1 MRAAGSAAKRL
12 RGLAQRRREA
22 GSTAGRAAAV
32 TYKTVTKEERAE
44 ASANLRRKAVSR
56 AIWLRA
62 GRLRARRLPAALFKT
77 ASRPWEALL
86 AAALAALLLFFS
98 FFPFFPAFSPPLAA
112 AGAAH
117 GAVQESAKPF
127 ASLISFADYSVSI
140 ASAFAAYSASI
151 PFVSCASVSDASA
164 SDVPASAAF
173 VSGASASG
181 ASAEVSFAG
190 DAAFSSGVSFLNDRS
205 AGIIGAAVG
214 ARGLVSAAGLTGQ
227 GQIIGLADSGL
238 DSGRMDD
245 LHPDLQ
251 SIPGRMPRVAF
262 LRSWTD
268 RAVPDDPVGH
278 GTHMAAALVGSG
290 EASNGQFQGIAP
302 NASLY
307 FQALLDSK
315 GQLSPPADLN
325 TLFYPAYA
333 AGVRIHVDGWGGGSN
348 AYGSEAAQIDAFVRR
363 YPDFLPVFGAGNS
376 GPGKGTLT
384 AEANSKNAL
393 VVGAAQ
399 SPRPAFGD
407 QCQGGGEVA
416 SFSSRG
422 PAADG
427 RIKPDLV
434 VPGSA
439 VISACSRLTE
449 SNFAANP
456 AYTRLGGTSMSAAAA
471 GGALALLREYL
482 VNELRLAAPS
492 AALMKAALINGAS
505 PVKTACGE
513 AESPQAAGFGQLD
526 LAQTVLALKEG
537 RFRLADNKEGI
548 ATGETREYTFTV
560 KSSESPVKVTLAW
573 TDPAAPAG
581 AAAGGGNALVNDLDL
596 VVESPDGKRWAGN
609 HFLGANPDSPDR
621 LNNVEQVCL
630 PQPVPG
636 VYRVT
641 VKAAKVT
648 QPATGRAAGSYAASG
663 AYSYG
668 GDLRQDFALVY
679 GQTLGSGTLRS
690 VSSAGAGSGGA
701 SGGGSGGGA
710 FAGSSGRAAWVLELA
725 DGRVLE
731 AGEQTVYLVR
741 EGSFSSPLEGAAEG
755 GTAGSGGG
763 SAASGTGGAEGAE
776 GPEGARDAWG
786 AESTESTE
794 SAKSTVSGQSTG
806 GGTGARSTG
815 TSISAGARMSAAG
828 TALPAMQ
835 IKADQI
841 PPGSEV
847 YVGEKG
853 IYAFVDVWEAGG
865 VQALGTSA
873 GTLVVEMK
881 SGVREGGYYV
891 NPAAP
896 QPLWMN
902 SRPVSYSNPFL
913 PGAEIKAVINPR
925 TQTIWRGEGAGV
937 QKSSVIAE
945 VNAEA
950 GTLRLLDEAVPRPV
964 SPQAL
969 VSYLDTLAAVD
980 AANAPFGDGEI
991 SSLERLLPGMPVNA
1005 VVSPLSGEVLYI
1017 AGKREL
1023 AIGWLAAVDA
1033 GGGQI
1038 ELSADRRRVY
1048 RLFPGA
1054 PVTRDGQDS
1063 TLAELKAGDYVEAL
1077 LLPATDTVLRL
1088 AAYSRVD
1095 YGQVLFISE
1104 RSGTLQLLNSRNC
1117 FKLYQ
1122 FDAGTAFYRWG
1133 LPINPASVQPGS
1145 WVRVTL
1151 DPAGER
1157 VLRLVAAETE
1167 AEVSGTLLR
1176 RDDSGYIYLKGS
1188 ASGGAFSEGVFS
1200 EGASSGSAF
1209 SGNAPSGN
1217 VYSGNISSGNMPS
1230 GGISSENLSAGN
1242 VSSENMFSGAAPSAS
1257 AASQGISAA
1266 ASRTAQGSQRYFIL
1280 GPYYLGPSARITQE
1294 GYCLTASDLV
1304 PGEKLTL
1311 TLLKTPSPWAPTVAS
1326 VTAEPPAEAEPPL
1339 LEVRAWR
1346 HGSGYAL
1353 SGFTTGTRVYLYRGE
1368 EQREALPVEGGR
1380 FSAFL
1385 PAGGASETVRVVAID
1400 GESGALS
1407 SQRVHL
1413 DMVFEGGFSDTVGHW
1428 AEKSIGYLALE
1439 GILCGFPDGR
1449 FYPERLLTR
1458 EEAAVLALRLWE
1470 RMQGKAAA
1478 GGGESGA
1485 PAALAAA
1492 GEGWRSAAGGIAAEA
1507 VVEGTGEGRRMAGGG
1522 IAGEVAGEVAGEAP
1536 GRGGS
1541 TAGGVAGEAA
1551 DRGIGGEIGGGEA
1564 SSGVH
1569 VLAAVQALLPATAE
1583 AAAWPAA
1590 AGFSLRE
1597 VGFHDGEEISAWARP
1612 LVEKARA
1619 CGLVR
1624 GYPDGTFRP
1633 REAITPAEMA
1643 QLLSNVLR
1651 AAELGAVGLA
1661 KNKAGAAKSAVEM
1674 GGTVQGGECEDVME
1688 KAPRNALRDA
1698 LENAPENILKNASK
1712 NTQENAPENVPRWA
1726 RPAVEY
1732 LCRRGVIAAAEA
1744 EAWLSSAA
1752 AVSRAQAAVM
1762 AERVIKSAAG

>member
-12 RGLAQRRREA
+12 REFTRRKREA
-22 GSTAGRAAAV
+22 GSTAESVFV
-32 TYKTVTKEERAE
+32 TYAVFKTVKTTRE
-44 ASANLRRKAVSR
+44 AV
-56 AIWLRA
+56 
-62 GRLRARRLPAALFKT
+62 
-77 ASRPWEALL
+77 L
-86 AAALAALLLFFS
+86 AAALAVLLLFFS
-98 FFPFFPAFSPPLAA
+98 FFPFFPAFSPALAA
-112 AGAAH
+112 AGTARGAA
-117 GAVQESAKPF
+117 QETAEPFSSPISSAAYF
-127 ASLISFADYSVSI
+127 ASV
-140 ASAFAAYSASI
+140 AF
-151 PFVSCASVSDASA
+151 
-164 SDVPASAAF
+164 
-173 VSGASASG
+173 ASG
-181 ASAEVSFAG
+181 ASAPVTFAAE
-190 DAAFSSGVSFLNDRS
+190 DAASPSGVSFLNDRS

-251 SIPGRMPRVAF
+251 STPGRMPRVAF

-268 RAVPDDPVGH
+268 RATPDDPVGH
-278 GTHMAAALVGSG
+278 GTHMAATLVGSG

-333 AGVRIHVDGWGGGSN
+333 AGVRIHVDGWGGGKN
-348 AYGSEAAQIDAFVRR
+348 AYESESAQIDAFVRR

-376 GPGKGTLT
+376 GPAKGTLT

-407 QCQGGGEVA
+407 QCQDAGEVA
-416 SFSSRG
+416 SFSSHG

-434 VPGSA
+434 APGSA
-439 VISACSRLTE
+439 VISACSRLAE

-456 AYTRLGGTSMSAAAA
+456 AYTRLGGTSMSAAVV

-482 VNELRLAAPS
+482 VNELHLAAPS

-505 PVKTACGE
+505 PVKTAGGE

-537 RFRLADNKEGI
+537 RFRLVDNKEGI
-548 ATGETREYTFTV
+548 AAGETREYTFTA

-596 VVESPDGKRWAGN
+596 VVESPDGKKWAGN

-636 VYRVT
+636 VYRVV

-648 QPATGRAAGSYAASG
+648 QPATGRAAGSYTAAG
-663 AYSYG
+663 TYSYG

-690 VSSAGAGSGGA
+690 VSSAGAGSGG
-701 SGGGSGGGA
+701 GSGGA
-710 FAGSSGRAAWVLELA
+710 ITGSSGTAAWVLQLA
-725 DGRVLE
+725 DGRMLE
-731 AGEQTVYLVR
+731 VGEQTVYLVR
-741 EGSFSSPLEGAAEG
+741 EGSFSSPLEGAVD
-755 GTAGSGGG
+755 G
-763 SAASGTGGAEGAE
+763 SAAGSAGSSSAGGTGGAGGAV
-776 GPEGARDAWG
+776 PSR
-786 AESTESTE
+786 
-794 SAKSTVSGQSTG
+794 
-806 GGTGARSTG
+806 GTGAGVST
-815 TSISAGARMSAAG
+815 AN
-828 TALPAMQ
+828 TALSAMQ
-835 IKADQI
+835 IKAGQI

-853 IYAFVDVWEAGG
+853 VYAFVDVWEAGG
-865 VQALGTSA
+865 VQALNTPA

-896 QPLWMN
+896 QPLWIDN
-902 SRPVSYSNPFL
+902 RPVSYSNPFL

-925 TQTIWRGEGAGV
+925 TQTIWRGEGAGT

-950 GTLRLLDEAVPRPV
+950 GTLRLLDEAAPRPV

-969 VSYLDTLAAVD
+969 VSYVDTLAAVD
-980 AANAPFGDGEI
+980 AVNAPFGDGEI
-991 SSLERLLPGMPVNA
+991 SSLERLLPGMPVNL

-1033 GGGQI
+1033 GEGQI

-1048 RLFPGA
+1048 HLFPGA
-1054 PVTRDGQDS
+1054 PVTRDGKDS

-1088 AAYSRVD
+1088 TAYSRVD

-1122 FDAGTAFYRWG
+1122 FDADTVFYRWG

-1157 VLRLVAAETE
+1157 ILRLVVAETE
-1167 AEVSGTLLR
+1167 AEVRGTLLR
-1176 RDDSGYIYLKGS
+1176 RDDNGYIYLKGG

-1200 EGASSGSAF
+1200 EGASSGGAF
-1209 SGNAPSGN
+1209 SEN
-1217 VYSGNISSGNMPS
+1217 VPLEGASSATSPNYS
-1230 GGISSENLSAGN
+1230 
-1242 VSSENMFSGAAPSAS
+1242 
-1257 AASQGISAA
+1257 Q
-1266 ASRTAQGSQRYFIL
+1266 YYL
-1280 GPYYLGPSARITQE
+1280 GPYYLGPSTRITQE

-1311 TLLKTPSPWAPTVAS
+1311 TLLKTPSPWSPTVAS
-1326 VTAEPPAEAEPPL
+1326 VTVEPPAEAEPPL

-1368 EQREALPVEGGR
+1368 EQREALPVEGYR

-1400 GESGALS
+1400 SESGALS
-1407 SQRVHL
+1407 SQRVRL
-1413 DMVFEGGFSDTVGHW
+1413 DMVFEGGFSDTAGHW

-1470 RMQGKAAA
+1470 WMQGKTAV
-1478 GGGESGA
+1478 GEGESGT
-1485 PAALAAA
+1485 PALAAA
-1492 GEGWRSAAGGIAAEA
+1492 GEGWRSAAGEIAREA
-1507 VVEGTGEGRRMAGGG
+1507 TGEGTGEGGRRASGG
-1522 IAGEVAGEVAGEAP
+1522 IAGEVAGEVAGKVP
-1536 GRGGS
+1536 GGGGS
-1541 TAGGVAGEAA
+1541 TAGEVAVQAVG
-1551 DRGIGGEIGGGEA
+1551 RGIGEGIGGGEA
-1564 SSGVH
+1564 GGRVYA
-1569 VLAAVQALLPATAE
+1569 LAVVQPLFPATAE
-1583 AAAWPAA
+1583 ALAWPAA

-1597 VGFHDGEEISAWARP
+1597 VGFRDGEEISAWARS

-1624 GYPDGTFRP
+1624 GYPDGTFHP

-1651 AAELGAVGLA
+1651 AVELGAVDLA
-1661 KNKAGAAKSAVEM
+1661 KNKAGVAKNAVEM
-1674 GGTVQGGECEDVME
+1674 SGAVQGSEYENVPKE
-1688 KAPRNALRDA
+1688 ALK
-1698 LENAPENILKNASK
+1698 NAPENILKNASK
-1712 NTQENAPENVPRWA
+1712 NIQENAPENVPQWA

-1732 LCRRGVIAAAEA
+1732 LCRRGVITAAEA

-1762 AERVIKSAAG
+1762 VERVIKSAAG